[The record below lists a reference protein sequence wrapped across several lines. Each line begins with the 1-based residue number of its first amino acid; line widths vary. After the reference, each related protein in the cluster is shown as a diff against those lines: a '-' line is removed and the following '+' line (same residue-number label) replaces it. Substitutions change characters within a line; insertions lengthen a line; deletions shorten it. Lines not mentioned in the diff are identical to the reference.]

1 MRLLGFSDLDWRSK
15 SLSALI
21 PGRIQSAVT
30 DGLLACLIWTL
41 ASPALA
47 EFQEGFESSKPSW
60 QLRHSDCQARILLQ
74 ERQFQN
80 AHSGAGCEHLEIRMN
95 RGTYAHLSYNI
106 PPVRVIDE
114 LKPSLWVKSNG
125 RHLRLL
131 ARVVLPRT
139 LDPQSGKPLKFLIQ
153 GSQYQLAGQWERL
166 SIERCRD
173 AMIQQIPSLRSQFG
187 SAVDPKQAFI
197 DMIVLNTYAGPGA
210 TKIWTDDL
218 RIATPIINSS
228 PLPQQ
233 DDPYPASSSKPTISR
248 VSRTA
253 VLSAEPGVQ
262 LQGPLLLVEKRPF
275 FPRIIE
281 YNGESLQWLQKLGFN
296 TIALKSRPTA
306 DQIASA
312 KRLGLWFIVLSRNPS
327 DGQSLQ
333 TIRDRCLAFDLGS
346 QLTKEDLPGISRT
359 VHSIRDLDSPHVPL
373 LAASPSTMFND
384 YSRQCDLL
392 RLPWNPLYRSAD
404 LNAATR
410 SLRGKVEQLR
420 HGSSYWVTIPTQPSA
435 ALISQWN
442 AFGTR
447 HLFPREVEA
456 EQVRFLAFSAVA
468 SGARGLY
475 FQSWSRLDA
484 PDTSTGIR
492 CNTLELINHEIRLI
506 EPWLAGGV
514 YLGDLKTGAA
524 DVRGSLWQTE
534 RAKLLILL
542 RSSARQQ
549 YVSSPSKSKV
559 VSLEV
564 PGTPIT
570 YRPYHIQT
578 EGPRNIQLTRGNQTP
593 VKMETGERVSL
604 VVLTPDQLVR
614 DYLYEQTSQHRQRL
628 ANLRLKLAIDHHSQF
643 KRIISAI
650 PLQSRANQVNQALQI
665 AEQHLSQSQTL
676 LNSGD
681 RSGASQFTVK
691 ADQALCQLRWE
702 LWNEAVRFFPS
713 PISSP
718 YCVCFQTLP
727 NHWELVE
734 QMKTGQWSN
743 NILEG
748 SDFENLSLLQQK
760 GWSHQ
765 QQESTQFVS
774 RVELSAKQ
782 PHSGNYCLHLSTQSI
797 PNEQPSDPSQRPRV
811 QITTGPVDAKVGT
824 RLRIRGWARV
834 SSQAK
839 TSPGNL
845 LIYDSLG
852 GITLGDRVQA
862 TVGWQEFLLYRAA
875 PRSGPFQVTFMLD
888 GPGEAWIDSLSVQV
902 LKTAP
907 PVAEAPIPSED

>member
-1 MRLLGFSDLDWRSK
+1 MWLLGFSNLKWPFRFQS
-15 SLSALI
+15 SATTRTI
-21 PGRIQSAVT
+21 PLAIRHS
-30 DGLLACLIWTL
+30 LLACLLWNL
-41 ASPALA
+41 ANPVLA
-47 EFQEGFESSKPSW
+47 EFQEGFESSKTSW
-60 QLRHSDCQARILLQ
+60 QLRHSDCQAKILIQ

-80 AHSGAGCEHLEIRMN
+80 AHSGAGCEHLELRMG
-95 RGTYAHLSYNI
+95 RGTYAHLSYDI
-106 PPVRVIDE
+106 SPVRVIDE
-114 LKPSLWVKSNG
+114 LKPSLWIKSNG

-139 LDPQSGKPLKFLIQ
+139 IDPQSGKPLKFLIH
-153 GSQYQLAGQWERL
+153 GSHYQLVGQWERL
-166 SIERCRD
+166 TIDRCRD
-173 AMIQQIPSLRSQFG
+173 AMMKQIPSLRSQFG
-187 SAVDPKQAFI
+187 SAVDPKQAFV
-197 DMIVLNTYAGPGA
+197 DMIVLNAYAGPGA

-228 PLPQQ
+228 PLPHQE
-233 DDPYPASSSKPTISR
+233 DSSNGTVGTSTISR
-248 VSRTA
+248 VSRTTA
-253 VLSAEPGVQ
+253 LSPEPGIQ

-296 TIALKSRPTA
+296 TIALKNRPTA
-306 DQIASA
+306 DQIATA
-312 KRLGLWFIVLSRNPS
+312 KRLGLWFTVLSRNPS
-327 DGQSLQ
+327 NEQPLQ
-333 TIRDRCLAFDLGS
+333 TIRDRCLAFDLGN
-346 QLTKEDLPGISRT
+346 QLTKQDFPDLKRT
-359 VHSIRDLDSPHVPL
+359 VHAIRDLDSPQTPL
-373 LAASPSTMFND
+373 LAASPAAMFNA

-392 RLPWNPLYRSAD
+392 RLPWNPLYQSAD
-404 LNAATR
+404 LNAAIR
-410 SLRGKVEQLR
+410 SLRGSIGQLR
-420 HGSSYWVTIPTQPSA
+420 HGSPYWVSIPTQPSVG
-435 ALISQWN
+435 LISQWN

-456 EQVRFLAFSAVA
+456 DQVRFLAFSAVA

-492 CNTLELINHEIRLI
+492 CNTLEWINHEIRLI

-524 DVRGSLWQTE
+524 DIRGSLWQTE

-549 YVSSPSKSKV
+549 YVSSPSKSKI
-559 VSLEV
+559 VSLQV

-578 EGPRNIQLTRGNQTP
+578 EGPRNIQLTRGNETP

-628 ANLRLKLAIDHHSQF
+628 ATLRLKLAIDDHSQF
-643 KRIISAI
+643 KRVISAI
-650 PLQSRANQVNQALQI
+650 PLQSRASQVNQALRI

-681 RSGASQFTVK
+681 RLGANQFTVK
-691 ADQALCQLRWE
+691 ADQLLCQLRWE

-748 SDFENLSLLQQK
+748 SDFENLGLLQQK

-765 QQESTQFVS
+765 QQPSTEFVS
-774 RVELSAKQ
+774 RVELSGDQ
-782 PHSGNYCLHLSTQSI
+782 PHSGNYCLHLSTQTI
-797 PNEQPSDPSQRPRV
+797 PDQKRIDSNRHPRV

-839 TSPGNL
+839 PNPGSL

-852 GITLGDRVQA
+852 GPTLGDRIQA

-875 PRSGPFQVTFMLD
+875 PRSGPFQVTFRLD
-888 GPGEAWIDSLSVQV
+888 GPGEAWIDSLSIQV
-902 LKTAP
+902 LETAP
-907 PVAEAPIPSED
+907 PVTESPTPSDD

>member
-1 MRLLGFSDLDWRSK
+1 MPSLTRLHIACGLVACFFWNAA
-15 SLSALI
+15 SLVF
-21 PGRIQSAVT
+21 G
-30 DGLLACLIWTL
+30 
-41 ASPALA
+41 
-47 EFQEGFESSKPSW
+47 EFQDGFESSKTAW
-60 QLRHSDCQARILLQ
+60 QLRHSDCQARILVH

-80 AHSGAGCEHLEIRMN
+80 AHSGAGCEHLEIRMV
-95 RGTYAHLSYNI
+95 RGTYAHLSYDI

-114 LKPSLWVKSNG
+114 LKPGLWTKSNG
-125 RHLRLL
+125 RHLQLL

-139 LDPQSGKPLKFLIQ
+139 VDPQSGKPLKFLIR
-153 GSQYQLAGQWERL
+153 GSQYQLVGQWQRL
-166 SIERCRD
+166 SIDRCRESMM
-173 AMIQQIPSLRSQFG
+173 AQIPSLRSQFG
-187 SAVDPKQAFI
+187 STVDPKQAFI

-210 TKIWTDDL
+210 TKIWIDDL
-218 RIATPIINSS
+218 RIATPII
-228 PLPQQ
+228 
-233 DDPYPASSSKPTISR
+233 SSSQFPQRDQAGSETLTNTPSILR
-248 VSRTA
+248 VSQTTTS
-253 VLSAEPGVQ
+253 SAEPGIQ

-296 TIALKSRPTA
+296 TIALKHQPTA

-312 KRLGLWFIVLSRNPS
+312 KRLGMWFMVPPKNPAA
-327 DGQSLQ
+327 GHSLQ
-333 TIRDRCLAFDLGS
+333 TMRDRCLAFDLGTN
-346 QLTKEDLPGISRT
+346 LTKDDLTGISQT
-359 VHSIRDLDSPHVPL
+359 VRSVRDLESPNVPL
-373 LAASPSTMFND
+373 LAASPGTMLNA

-392 RLPWNPLYRSAD
+392 RLPWDPLYQSAD

-410 SLRGKVEQLR
+410 SLRENVGKLQ
-420 HGSSYWVTIPTQPSA
+420 HGTSYWVTIPTQPAA

-447 HLFPREVEA
+447 HLFPREVEP
-456 EQVRFLAFSAVA
+456 EQIRFLAFSAVA

-492 CNTLELINHEIRLI
+492 CNTLELVNHEIRLI

-514 YLGDLKTGAA
+514 YLGDLNTGAA

-542 RSSARQQ
+542 RSSAGQQ

-564 PGTPIT
+564 PGTPLT
-570 YRPYHIQT
+570 YRPYHLQT
-578 EGPRNIQLTRGNQTP
+578 DGPRNIQLTRGNQTP
-593 VKMETGERVSL
+593 VKMQTGERVSL

-614 DYLYEQTSQHRQRL
+614 DYLYEQTSRHRQRL

-643 KRIISAI
+643 KQVVSAI
-650 PLQSRANQVNQALQI
+650 PLRSNSNQVNQVLRI
-665 AEQHLSQSQTL
+665 AEQHLSQAQTL

-681 RSGASQFTVK
+681 RTGASQFTGK
-691 ADQALCQLRWE
+691 ADQSLCQLRWE

-734 QMKTGQWSN
+734 QMKSGQWGN
-743 NILEG
+743 NILKG
-748 SDFENLSLLQQK
+748 SDFENLSQLQRE
-760 GWSHQ
+760 GWLHR

-774 RVELSAKQ
+774 RVELSADQ
-782 PHSGNYCLHLSTQSI
+782 PHTGNYCLHLSTQPH
-797 PNEQPSDPSQRPRV
+797 PNDKPVNLNQRPRV
-811 QITTGPVDAKVGT
+811 QITTGPVDVKVGT

-839 TSPGNL
+839 IAHGNL
-845 LIYDSLG
+845 LVYDSLG
-852 GITLGDRVQA
+852 GPTLGDRVHP

-888 GPGEAWIDSLSVQV
+888 GPGDAWIDSVSVQV
-902 LKTAP
+902 LNSSP
-907 PVAEAPIPSED
+907 PVADSPAPSND

>member
-1 MRLLGFSDLDWRSK
+1 MPSLARLRIACGLIACFFWNTA
-15 SLSALI
+15 SLVH
-21 PGRIQSAVT
+21 G
-30 DGLLACLIWTL
+30 
-41 ASPALA
+41 
-47 EFQEGFESSKPSW
+47 EFQDGFESSKTAW
-60 QLRHSDCQARILLQ
+60 QLRHSDCQARILVH

-80 AHSGAGCEHLEIRMN
+80 AHSGAGCEHLEIRMG
-95 RGTYAHLSYNI
+95 RGTYAHLSYDI

-114 LKPSLWVKSNG
+114 LKPGLWIKSNG
-125 RHLRLL
+125 RHLQLL

-139 LDPQSGKPLKFLIQ
+139 VDPQSGKPLKFLIR
-153 GSQYQLAGQWERL
+153 GSQYQLVGQWQRL

-173 AMIQQIPSLRSQFG
+173 AMMQQIPSLRSQFG
-187 SAVDPKQAFI
+187 SSVDPKQAFI
-197 DMIVLNTYAGPGA
+197 DMIILNTYAGPGA

-218 RIATPIINSS
+218 RIATPII
-228 PLPQQ
+228 
-233 DDPYPASSSKPTISR
+233 SSSQFSQREQSGSKLSNTSPILK
-248 VSRTA
+248 VSQTTT
-253 VLSAEPGVQ
+253 SSTEQGIQ
-262 LQGPLLLVEKRPF
+262 LQGPLLLIEKRPF

-296 TIALKSRPTA
+296 TIALKHQPTA
-306 DQIASA
+306 DQITTA
-312 KRLGLWFIVLSRNPS
+312 KRLGMWFIVPSKNPATNH
-327 DGQSLQ
+327 SLQ
-333 TIRDRCLAFDLGS
+333 TIRDRCLAFNLGANLNKDDL
-346 QLTKEDLPGISRT
+346 TGISQT
-359 VHSIRDLDSPHVPL
+359 VRSIRDLEAPNVPL
-373 LAASPSTMFND
+373 LAASPATMLNT

-392 RLPWNPLYRSAD
+392 RLPWDPLYQSAD

-410 SLRGKVEQLR
+410 SLREDVGKLR
-420 HGSSYWVTIPTQPSA
+420 HGTSYWVTIPTQPSA

-447 HLFPREVEA
+447 HLFPREVEP
-456 EQVRFLAFSAVA
+456 EQIRFLAFSAVA

-514 YLGDLKTGAA
+514 YLGDLDTGAA

-542 RSSARQQ
+542 RSSAGQQ
-549 YVSSPSKSKV
+549 YVSSPSKSKI
-559 VSLEV
+559 VSLAV
-564 PGTPIT
+564 PGTPLT
-570 YRPYHIQT
+570 YRPYHLQT
-578 EGPRNIQLTRGNQTP
+578 DGPRNLPLTRGNQTP
-593 VKMETGERVSL
+593 VTMQNGERVSL

-628 ANLRLKLAIDHHSQF
+628 ATLRLKLAIDHHSQF
-643 KRIISAI
+643 KQVVSTI
-650 PLQSRANQVNQALQI
+650 PLRSHSNQISQVLRI
-665 AEQHLSQSQTL
+665 TEQHLSQAQTL

-681 RSGASQFTVK
+681 RTGASQFTSK
-691 ADQALCQLRWE
+691 ADQSLCQLRWE

-734 QMKTGQWSN
+734 QMKNGQWSN
-743 NILEG
+743 NILKA
-748 SDFENLSLLQQK
+748 SNFEDLAQLQQE
-760 GWSHQ
+760 GWSHR

-774 RVELSAKQ
+774 RVELSADQ
-782 PHSGNYCLHLSTQSI
+782 PHAGNYCLHLSTQPH
-797 PNEQPSDPSQRPRV
+797 PNGKTADLDQRPHV
-811 QITTGPVDAKVGT
+811 QITTGPIDVKVGT

-839 TSPGNL
+839 NGHGNL
-845 LIYDSLG
+845 LVYDSLG
-852 GITLGDRVQA
+852 GPTLGDRIHS
-862 TVGWQEFLLYRAA
+862 TIGWQEFVLYRAA

-888 GPGEAWIDSLSVQV
+888 GPGKAWIDSVSVQV
-902 LKTAP
+902 LKSTP
-907 PVAEAPIPSED
+907 PVADIPVPSDN

>member
-1 MRLLGFSDLDWRSK
+1 MPSPTRLHIACGLIACFFLNSA
-15 SLSALI
+15 SLVF
-21 PGRIQSAVT
+21 G
-30 DGLLACLIWTL
+30 
-41 ASPALA
+41 
-47 EFQEGFESSKPSW
+47 EFQDGFESSKTAW
-60 QLRHSDCQARILLQ
+60 QLRHSDCQARILVH

-80 AHSGAGCEHLEIRMN
+80 AHSGAGCEHLEIRMV
-95 RGTYAHLSYNI
+95 RGTYAHLSYDI

-114 LKPSLWVKSNG
+114 LKPGLWIKSNG
-125 RHLRLL
+125 RHLQLL
-131 ARVVLPRT
+131 ARIVLPRT
-139 LDPQSGKPLKFLIQ
+139 VDPQSGKPLKFLIR
-153 GSQYQLAGQWERL
+153 GSQYQLVGQWQRL
-166 SIERCRD
+166 SIERCRESMM
-173 AMIQQIPSLRSQFG
+173 AQIPSLRSQFG
-187 SAVDPKQAFI
+187 STVDPKQAFI
-197 DMIVLNTYAGPGA
+197 DMIVLNTYAGPGT
-210 TKIWTDDL
+210 TKIWIDDL
-218 RIATPIINSS
+218 RIATPII
-228 PLPQQ
+228 
-233 DDPYPASSSKPTISR
+233 SSSQFPQRDQADSETSINTPSILR
-248 VSRTA
+248 VSQTTT
-253 VLSAEPGVQ
+253 SSTEQGIQ

-296 TIALKSRPTA
+296 TIALKHQPTA

-312 KRLGLWFIVLSRNPS
+312 KRLGMWFMVPPKNPAT
-327 DGQSLQ
+327 GNSLQ
-333 TIRDRCLAFDLGS
+333 TIRDRCLAFDLGTNLTNDDLTEIS
-346 QLTKEDLPGISRT
+346 QT
-359 VHSIRDLDSPHVPL
+359 VRSMRDLESPNVPL
-373 LAASPSTMFND
+373 LAASPGTMLTA

-392 RLPWNPLYRSAD
+392 RLPWDPLYQSAD

-410 SLRGKVEQLR
+410 SLREDVGKLR
-420 HGSSYWVTIPTQPSA
+420 HGTSYWVTIPTQPAA

-447 HLFPREVEA
+447 HLFPREVEP
-456 EQVRFLAFSAVA
+456 EQIRFLAFSAVA

-492 CNTLELINHEIRLI
+492 CNALELINHEIRLI

-514 YLGDLKTGAA
+514 YLGDLNTGAA

-542 RSSARQQ
+542 RSSAGQQ

-564 PGTPIT
+564 PGTPLT
-570 YRPYHIQT
+570 YRPYHLQT
-578 EGPRNIQLTRGNQTP
+578 DGPRNIQLTHGNQTP
-593 VKMETGERVSL
+593 VTMQTGERVSL

-614 DYLYEQTSQHRQRL
+614 DYLYEQTSRHRQRL

-643 KRIISAI
+643 KQVISAI
-650 PLQSRANQVNQALQI
+650 PLRANSNQVNQVLRI
-665 AEQHLSQSQTL
+665 AEQHLSQAQTL

-681 RSGASQFTVK
+681 RTGASQFTGK
-691 ADQALCQLRWE
+691 ADQSLCQLRWE

-734 QMKTGQWSN
+734 QMKSGQWGN
-743 NILEG
+743 NILKG
-748 SDFENLSLLQQK
+748 SDFENLAQLQRE
-760 GWSHQ
+760 GWLHR

-774 RVELSAKQ
+774 RVELSADQ
-782 PHSGNYCLHLSTQSI
+782 PHAGNYCLHLSTQPH
-797 PNEQPSDPSQRPRV
+797 PNSKPADLNQRPRV
-811 QITTGPVDAKVGT
+811 QITTGPVDVKVGS

-839 TSPGNL
+839 PARGNL
-845 LIYDSLG
+845 LVHDSLG
-852 GITLGDRVQA
+852 GRTLGDRVHP
-862 TVGWQEFLLYRAA
+862 TIGWQEFLLYRAA
-875 PRSGPFQVTFMLD
+875 PRSGSFQVTFTLD
-888 GPGEAWIDSLSVQV
+888 GPGEAWIDSVSIQV
-902 LKTAP
+902 LKSSP
-907 PVAEAPIPSED
+907 PAANFPGPSNN

>member
-1 MRLLGFSDLDWRSK
+1 MWLLGFSNLKWPFRFQS
-15 SLSALI
+15 SATTRTI
-21 PGRIQSAVT
+21 PLAIRHS
-30 DGLLACLIWTL
+30 LLACLLWNL
-41 ASPALA
+41 ANPVLA
-47 EFQEGFESSKPSW
+47 EFQEGFESSKTSW
-60 QLRHSDCQARILLQ
+60 QLRHSDCQAKILIQ

-80 AHSGAGCEHLEIRMN
+80 AHSGAGCEHLELRMG
-95 RGTYAHLSYNI
+95 RGTYAHLSYDI
-106 PPVRVIDE
+106 SPVRVIDE
-114 LKPSLWVKSNG
+114 LKPSLWIKSNG

-139 LDPQSGKPLKFLIQ
+139 IDPQSGKPLKFLIH
-153 GSQYQLAGQWERL
+153 GSHYQLVGQWERL
-166 SIERCRD
+166 TIDRCRD
-173 AMIQQIPSLRSQFG
+173 AMMKQIPSLRSQFG
-187 SAVDPKQAFI
+187 SAVDPKQAFV
-197 DMIVLNTYAGPGA
+197 DMIVLNAYAGPGA

-228 PLPQQ
+228 PLPHQE
-233 DDPYPASSSKPTISR
+233 DSSNGTVGTSTISR
-248 VSRTA
+248 VSRTTA
-253 VLSAEPGVQ
+253 LSPEPGIQ

-296 TIALKSRPTA
+296 TIALKNRPTA
-306 DQIASA
+306 DQIATA
-312 KRLGLWFIVLSRNPS
+312 KRLGLWFTVLSRNPS
-327 DGQSLQ
+327 NEQPLQ
-333 TIRDRCLAFDLGS
+333 TIRDRCLAFDLGN
-346 QLTKEDLPGISRT
+346 QLTKQDFPDLKRT
-359 VHSIRDLDSPHVPL
+359 VHAIRDLDSPQTPL
-373 LAASPSTMFND
+373 LAASPAAMFNA

-392 RLPWNPLYRSAD
+392 RLPWNPLYQSAD
-404 LNAATR
+404 LNAAIR
-410 SLRGKVEQLR
+410 SLRGSIGQLR
-420 HGSSYWVTIPTQPSA
+420 HGSPYWVSIPTQPSVG
-435 ALISQWN
+435 LISQWN

-549 YVSSPSKSKV
+549 YVSSPSKSKI
-559 VSLEV
+559 VSLQV

-578 EGPRNIQLTRGNQTP
+578 EGPRNIQLTRGNETP

-628 ANLRLKLAIDHHSQF
+628 ATLRLKLAIDDHSQF
-643 KRIISAI
+643 KRVISAI
-650 PLQSRANQVNQALQI
+650 PLQSRASQVNQALRI

-681 RSGASQFTVK
+681 RLGANQFTVK
-691 ADQALCQLRWE
+691 ADQLLCQLRWE

-748 SDFENLSLLQQK
+748 SDFENLGLLQQK

-765 QQESTQFVS
+765 QQPSTEFVS
-774 RVELSAKQ
+774 RVELSGDQ
-782 PHSGNYCLHLSTQSI
+782 PHSGNYCLHLSTQTI
-797 PNEQPSDPSQRPRV
+797 PDQKRIDSNRHPRV

-839 TSPGNL
+839 PNPGSL

-852 GITLGDRVQA
+852 GPTLGDRIQA

-875 PRSGPFQVTFMLD
+875 PRSGPFQVTFRLD
-888 GPGEAWIDSLSVQV
+888 GPGEAWIDSLSIQV
-902 LKTAP
+902 LETAP
-907 PVAEAPIPSED
+907 PVTESPTPSDD